1 MLSINVFI
9 VALLSINTFNT
20 GWIQAFGIALI
31 IYFILL
37 VIVLNPFG
45 ERILRLQTGC
55 EKIRSED
62 YKRFINPIFEEVYA
76 KAKSMDKTIPNNVKL
91 FMLDNN
97 GANAFA
103 TGRRTICITKG
114 MLNAPVDEIKAVL
127 GHEFG
132 HLAF

>member
-20 GWIQAFGIALI
+20 VWIQAFAIALI

-55 EKIRSED
+55 KKIRSED

-97 GANAFA
+97 EANAFA